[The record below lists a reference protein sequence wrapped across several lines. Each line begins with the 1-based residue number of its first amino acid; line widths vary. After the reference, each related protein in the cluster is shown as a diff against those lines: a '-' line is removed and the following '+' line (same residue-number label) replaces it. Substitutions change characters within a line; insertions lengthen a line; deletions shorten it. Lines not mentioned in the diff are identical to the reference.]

1 MKSTPKSIFDSPMA
15 LLVKLLDELTQEEK
29 EIVVAYLNE
38 LIEQETAPTV
48 S

>member
-1 MKSTPKSIFDSPMA
+1 MKSTPKSIFDTPMA
-15 LLVKLLDELTQEEK
+15 PLVKLLDELTQEEK
-29 EIVVAYLNE
+29 EIVVASLNE